1 MTKTQRSHLYTSVSA
16 VDIQAFLGLGLPGT
30 IAVSVCLTGEDA
42 TIRDS
47 DPGNS
52 GALKRARGAVLCR
65 AAPSF
70 LRFGS
75 FELPARRGDVE
86 LVRKLADYCVRHLGP
101 CLGPSRLVDGED
113 IADDR
118 KRTTGHPVPARK
130 GQEVKL
136 NDGEDP
142 RENYLRL
149 LVAIVEVGPTSLDM
163 GICLALT
170 ITRALTREDTFKPT
184 CSTAPLSS
192 VGCMH

>member
-1 MTKTQRSHLYTSVSA
+1 MTDAQRPHLLWYALASA
-16 VDIQAFLGLGLPGT
+16 VEIQAFLGLGLPGT

-47 DPGNS
+47 DPKNS

-101 CLGPSRLVDGED
+101 QLDPNRSVEGGD
-113 IADDR
+113 IGDER
-118 KRTTGHPVPARK
+118 NSPTGHPVPPGK

-136 NDGEDP
+136 NEGKDLP
-142 RENYLRL
+142 REDYLGL
-149 LVAIVEVGPTSLDM
+149 LVAIVEVGPTNN
-163 GICLALT
+163 
-170 ITRALTREDTFKPT
+170 
-184 CSTAPLSS
+184 
-192 VGCMH
+192 VGCEYLF